1 MKTLNDYQKTVAESL
16 ADWERGL
23 PRNILYEP
31 VKYILSIGGKRM
43 RPVLALMGAEVFQ
56 DDSKAAIPVAL
67 GVEIFHNFTLLHD
80 DIMDNAPLRRGIT
93 TVHEKWNTNSA
104 ILSGDAMFVLAV
116 QQVAKT
122 PNNVPE
128 SLELFNKTALEVCE
142 GQQSDMDFE
151 NRTDVNISEYIEMIR
166 LKTAVLLGCALE
178 LGALAVNAPATEANK
193 LYVFGENIGIAF
205 QIMDDILDAYASEE
219 FGKQKGGDILALKK
233 TYLMLKAF
241 EKGGKAV
248 EDKMTSIVKSNLSNE
263 NKVRLVLAEFDQL
276 KVADEARKAMD
287 YYYSLAMDALNSVQV
302 KETKKQPLLQLAD
315 YLYNRAI

>member
-1 MKTLNDYQKTVAESL
+1 MKTLNDYQKTVADSL

-23 PRNILYEP
+23 PKNSLYEP

-43 RPVLALMGAEVFQ
+43 RPVLALMGANVFQ
-56 DDSKAAIPVAL
+56 EEAEAAIPAAL

-80 DIMDNAPLRRGIT
+80 DIMDNAPLRRGIA
-93 TVHEKWNTNSA
+93 TVHEKWNSNSA

-116 QQVAKT
+116 QQITKT
-122 PNNVPE
+122 PSNIAE
-128 SLELFNKTALEVCE
+128 SLNLFNKTALEVCE

-151 NRTDVNISEYIEMIR
+151 NRTDVTLDEYIEMIR

-178 LGALAVNAPATEANK
+178 LGALAVNAPVDDAKK
-193 LYVFGENIGIAF
+193 LYAFGENLGIAF
-205 QIMDDILDAYASEE
+205 QIMDDILDAYSSED

-241 EKGGKAV
+241 EKGGESVKDNV
-248 EDKMTSIVKSNLSNE
+248 TTIVKSTLADAQ
-263 NKVRLVLAEFDQL
+263 KVEQVLAEFDRL
-276 KVADEARKAMD
+276 KVVDEARKAMD

-302 KETKKQPLLQLAD
+302 SDDRKQPLLQLAD

>member
-16 ADWERGL
+16 ADWEREL
-23 PRNILYEP
+23 PKNGLYEP

-43 RPVLALMGAEVFQ
+43 RPVLALMGADVFQ
-56 DDSKAAIPVAL
+56 NDSKAAVPVAL

-80 DIMDNAPLRRGIT
+80 DIMDNAPLRRGIA
-93 TVHEKWNTNSA
+93 TVHEKWNNNSA

-122 PNNVPE
+122 PYNVSE

-151 NRTDVNISEYIEMIR
+151 NRTDVSLSEYIEMIR

-178 LGALAVNAPATEANK
+178 LGALAVNAPATEAKK
-193 LYVFGENIGIAF
+193 LYVFGENLGIAF
-205 QIMDDILDAYASEE
+205 QIMDDILDAYAGEE

-241 EKGGKAV
+241 EKGGKST
-248 EDKMTSIVKSNLSNE
+248 EDKITSVVESSLSDE
-263 NKVRLVLAEFDQL
+263 DKVTQVLVEFDRL

-287 YYYSLAMDALNSVQV
+287 YYYSLAMDALNAVQAD
-302 KETKKQPLLQLAD
+302 EAKKQPLLQLAD
-315 YLYNRAI
+315 YLYHRAI